1 MCPYC
6 TLLCAHSPNHRIWVG
21 GGSLAI
27 TLMADAGSAPCYAL
41 LLQEDF
47 EDDQCQGWGLRSV
60 TPGVLLGSLA
70 GRQHHQKLLVTATHL
85 GMENTPQGRIELPPV
100 LVPPQWPGL
109 SNLQWV
115 SIVMIT
121 TMEITSHWSF
131 FGGPLRLRISCAMI
145 LANFPYHVLLHE
157 QVCL

>member
-6 TLLCAHSPNHRIWVG
+6 TLLCAHSPNHRIWVRG
-21 GGSLAI
+21 LSL
-27 TLMADAGSAPCYAL
+27 LSPSWPCWVSPCYAL

-60 TPGVLLGSLA
+60 TPGVLLGEPGRKAAAPPEIA
-70 GRQHHQKLLVTATHL
+70 GHSHSS
-85 GMENTPQGRIELPPV
+85 GCMENTPQGRIEAGCPV

-115 SIVMIT
+115 SVVMIT

-131 FGGPLRLRISCAMI
+131 FGGPLRLRISC
-145 LANFPYHVLLHE
+145 VTS
-157 QVCL
+157 